1 MPIVYLDQNKWIE
14 LARAVKQPEEYTAA
28 SGVLALLSDKV
39 AAGDV
44 MIPLTFAN
52 IYETQKIND
61 VRQRHELALLQ
72 TTLSNGT
79 VFRGRTKRIR
89 AELTD
94 FIRSAYGLPLE
105 ARLANWFLSD
115 VFFEA
120 VAEVGD
126 SQMIAVSDNVVSCIK
141 SQPAEMLYDYLMN
154 TPDDT
159 RRLAV
164 VQYSEGAD
172 RLRQRIEARRARD
185 EGESLAMRRR
195 IYSAIM
201 MVDDME
207 FIWSCGKA
215 AGAPWRSFSD
225 IGSSVARR
233 MMNEVPSYY
242 VERELTLR
250 LESQKRPIDENDF
263 RDMQAFGAV
272 APYADYVVAEKQ
284 FCNLAIQSGLG
295 PTYETKITTD
305 ILSLERLL

>member
-14 LARAVKQPEEYTAA
+14 LARAVKQPEEYPAA
-28 SGVLALLSDKV
+28 SDVLALLSDKV
-39 AAGDV
+39 AAGHV
-44 MIPLTFAN
+44 TIPLTFAN
-52 IYETQKIND
+52 VYETQKIND

-72 TTLSNGT
+72 ATLSKGI
-79 VFRGRTKRIR
+79 VFRGRTKRIET
-89 AELTD
+89 ELTD
-94 FIRSAYGLPLE
+94 FIRSVYGLPAE
-105 ARLANWFLSD
+105 VHLANWFLSN

-120 VAEVGD
+120 VAEAGD
-126 SQMIAVSDNVVSCIK
+126 SQTIAISEKVLSYIK
-141 SQPAEMLYDYLMN
+141 SRPAEMLYDYLMN

-164 VQYSEGAD
+164 VRYSEGAD

-185 EGESLAMRRR
+185 QGESLAMRRR

-215 AGAPWRSFSD
+215 VGAPWRSFSD
-225 IGSSVARR
+225 IGSSIARR
-233 MMNEVPSYY
+233 MMSEVPSYY

-250 LESQKRPIDENDF
+250 LESQKRPVDENDF

-284 FCNLAIQSGLG
+284 FCNLATQAGLG
-295 PTYETKITTD
+295 TKYETTITTD
-305 ILSLERLL
+305 IRSLERL